1 MLCTHKYT
9 LNVNVLRKSLNTWM
23 EAGSKDT
30 FVVRRYVKVFDVT
43 LVVES
48 VVEVDMTVRPAAVA
62 SQHPTLTHGVQ
73 DTTVC

>member
-1 MLCTHKYT
+1 MTDNISSDLYQRFETVPKH
-9 LNVNVLRKSLNTWM
+9 LDG
-23 EAGSKDT
+23 AGSKDT
-30 FVVRRYVKVFDVT
+30 FVVRRYVEVFDVT

-48 VVEVDMTVRPAAVA
+48 VVEVDMTVRPASVA